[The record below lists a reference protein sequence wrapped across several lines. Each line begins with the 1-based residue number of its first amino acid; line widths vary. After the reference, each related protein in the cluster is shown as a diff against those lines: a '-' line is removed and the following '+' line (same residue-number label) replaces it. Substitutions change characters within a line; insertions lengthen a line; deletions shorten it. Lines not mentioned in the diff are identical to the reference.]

1 MRKKI
6 LIQKYIRQIR
16 SLLPR
21 KGSWERNYLKKLK
34 AAAEEYCGEH
44 EVGSLEDLYQALGSP
59 EDTLLDYYGSTDL
72 NMLTDALRFRTY
84 MKRWLIALTVAAV
97 IGVAV
102 FCFIQEA
109 TYRHFREQAI
119 VGTETILPV
128 AAAKSLPA
136 GKDSEEKGK
145 HHIVRSKTVSFRG
158 TKDEEFF
165 TITITASF
173 AFDGSSVLCTGCSSS
188 AESNSP
194 AWTILGLKE
203 KAENNSAAIT
213 ASVMMQRGLAKEELT
228 KTVQLVC
235 TEGGEVY

>member
-6 LIQKYIRQIR
+6 LVRKYIRQIR

-102 FCFIQEA
+102 FSL
-109 TYRHFREQAI
+109 
-119 VGTETILPV
+119 VKDK
-128 AAAKSLPA
+128 KS
-136 GKDSEEKGK
+136 KKG
-145 HHIVRSKTVSFRG
+145 G
-158 TKDEEFF
+158 
-165 TITITASF
+165 
-173 AFDGSSVLCTGCSSS
+173 CTGNCATCGMGCSYS
-188 AESNSP
+188 
-194 AWTILGLKE
+194 K
-203 KAENNSAAIT
+203 K
-213 ASVMMQRGLAKEELT
+213 K
-228 KTVQLVC
+228 
-235 TEGGEVY
+235 